1 MIRVVEI
8 SHGIAA
14 AYCGK
19 LLADAGAHVLALEP
33 AQGHPLRR
41 RSPAPGASPGALFD
55 FLFESKELRPE
66 TGWEELSESTDVIV
80 EDLGTEAALPNAPGT
95 VRVSLTP
102 FGLDGPWRDRP
113 ASEFVIQAMAGST
126 GRRGST
132 GRPPVFA
139 GGAPVEFAAGSYAAA
154 AVSCF
159 LSSEA
164 ARANGVHLDISLL
177 EAGAVTMHA
186 FVTIDAS
193 FKGTSQRPPRTTQ
206 IPSIEPSAD
215 GFVGFSTITA
225 QQFVDFLHMIERP
238 DLADDKT
245 LIRIDERQRRRDE
258 VVGAI
263 RAWTTRRSTEEILE
277 LATAF
282 RVPVAPIGNGEN
294 LPERDH
300 MKERSVFRSGPGGL
314 IFPRRPWQLT
324 TLTDVPGRR
333 RWVPGEEPLPLTGLR
348 IADFT
353 AFWAGPSATHLLACL
368 GAEVVKIESPAHP
381 DGMRYTSS
389 KPDDERWLEWSAVF
403 FGVNANKRSVA
414 LDLHVDEDRT
424 KAEALIRWGDV
435 VIENFSPRVLDSL
448 GLGVER
454 IHEINPGAVIVRMP
468 AFGLT
473 GPWRDRTGFA
483 MTVEQ
488 ASGMAWVTGYDDG
501 PPMDVSGVCD
511 PLCGMHAVVA
521 VMEALRKREQTGET
535 SLVEVPLVEV
545 AINAAAEQVV
555 QYSKDG
561 VLISRDSNKGPEG
574 SPQGVYPAEGDDR
587 WIALT
592 VRDDAEWRALQ
603 GVIGWDADAS
613 LDSAVARRTNHREI
627 DDRIGR
633 WSAAL
638 APELAVEKLVNA
650 GIPAGVV
657 VVPAEVAANPQL
669 RARQFFE
676 SVDHPV
682 AGRREIPSLPIRL
695 AGQVPCWYRTAPP
708 TVGQHTSEVERA
720 ILDQYTE
727 V

>member
-1 MIRVVEI
+1 MIRVLEI
-8 SHGIAA
+8 SRGTAA

-19 LLADAGAHVLALEP
+19 LLAEAGAEVVAVEP
-33 AQGHPLRR
+33 EDGHPLRR
-41 RSPAPGASPGALFD
+41 RRPTPEASPGALFD
-55 FLFESKELRPE
+55 FLFESKQLRPE
-66 TGWEELSESTDVIV
+66 SDWERLVASVDAVV
-80 EDLGTEAALPNAPGT
+80 EDIGTDLAIPSRPGL
-95 VRVSLTP
+95 VRLSLTP

-126 GRRGST
+126 GRRGLP

-139 GGAPVEFAAGSYAAA
+139 GGAPIEFAGGSYAAA

-159 LSSEA
+159 LASDA
-164 ARANGVHLDISLL
+164 ARAEGVHLDVSLL
-177 EAGAVTMHA
+177 EVGAVTMHA

-193 FKGTSQRPPRTTQ
+193 FRESRQRPPRTTQ

-238 DLADDKT
+238 DLAADKT
-245 LIRIDERQRRRDE
+245 LIRAEERQRRREE

-263 RAWTTRRSTEEILE
+263 RAWTTQHTTEEILE

-294 LPERDH
+294 LPKRDH
-300 MKERSVFRSGPGGL
+300 MVERGVFRSGPGGAP
-314 IFPRRPWQLT
+314 FPRRPWQLS
-324 TLTDVPGRR
+324 TLPHDGGPRRWSPGR
-333 RWVPGEEPLPLTGLR
+333 EQLPLSGLR

-368 GAEVVKIESPAHP
+368 GADVVKVESAARP

-414 LDLHVDEDRT
+414 LDLHDDKDRS

-454 IHEINPGAVIVRMP
+454 IHEINPGAVVVRMP

-488 ASGMAWVTGYDDG
+488 ASGMAWITGYDDG

-511 PLCGMHAVVA
+511 PLGGMHAVVA
-521 VMEALRKREQTGET
+521 LMEALRKREETGET

-555 QYSKDG
+555 QYSRDG
-561 VLISRDSNKGPEG
+561 LLLTRDSNKGPEG
-574 SPQGVYPAEGDDR
+574 SPQGVYPARGDDR
-587 WIALT
+587 WVALT
-592 VRDDAEWRALQ
+592 VRRDSEWQSLKAVVGWAAGDVLD
-603 GVIGWDADAS
+603 GVE
-613 LDSAVARRTNHREI
+613 ARRANHREI
-627 DDRIGR
+627 DARIAR
-633 WSAAL
+633 WSSEMDPEEAA
-638 APELAVEKLVNA
+638 EKLLGA
-650 GIPAGVV
+650 GIPAAVV
-657 VVPAEVAANPQL
+657 VVPAEVADNAQL

-676 SVDHPV
+676 VVDHPV
-682 AGRREIPSLPIRL
+682 AGRREIPSLPIRI
-695 AGQVPCWYRTAPP
+695 AGRSPRWYRTAPP
-708 TVGQHTSEVERA
+708 TVGQHTAEVERV
-720 ILDQYTE
+720 ILGQYTE